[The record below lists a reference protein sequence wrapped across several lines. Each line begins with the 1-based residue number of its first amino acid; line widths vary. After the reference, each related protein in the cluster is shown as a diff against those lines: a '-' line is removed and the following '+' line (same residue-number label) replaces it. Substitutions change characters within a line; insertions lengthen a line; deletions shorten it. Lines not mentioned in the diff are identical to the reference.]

1 MQELGG
7 ITKDIRQH
15 DVIGYIGIESRQELQ
30 GFTKDI
36 GQLDFIGYI
45 ALESL

>member
-7 ITKDIRQH
+7 ITKDIGHH
-15 DVIGYIGIESRQELQ
+15 DVIGYIGIESRQEFQ
-30 GFTKDI
+30 GFTKYI
-36 GQLDFIGYI
+36 GQLDFIAYI